1 MTNAQSRPFRFL
13 DLPAELRLMVYEL
26 LPNRTIRTR
35 YVKHSS
41 DGTPESSFTIISY
54 VPPTAILTTCKTV
67 HNEAA
72 AVIRKTTQ
80 QLLPGGV
87 IEQPPF
93 VAGTAPKIETEIS
106 ALPILGAPK
115 GIIKAALDWCFCYQT
130 PWKTNCDTFLAY
142 RGFDMSSLL
151 KDYGY
156 SMEDGT
162 FEEGVFRLLYFIRKA
177 GYMLHLRR
185 SSRSLNGYNFSSKFG
200 EFYRAHPSRTFHVA
214 VTQGTE
220 TAGVENT
227 VEAVRDFGRALGS
240 CNPTFEI
247 RVRIHTLISA
257 GTDTSVSVRVGETI
271 VEAEFG
277 RVREHK
283 PVLALGRLRWDEWC
297 EEDYNRFWAEGEW
310 KL

>member
-1 MTNAQSRPFRFL
+1 
-13 DLPAELRLMVYEL
+13 MVYEL

-35 YVKHSS
+35 YVKRSS
-41 DGTPESSFTIISY
+41 DGTSESSFTIISY

-142 RGFDMSSLL
+142 RGFDISSLL

-185 SSRSLNGYNFSSKFG
+185 TSVTLSGFAFG
-200 EFYRAHPSRTFHVA
+200 SVLAYYYEAHPSRTFHIA
-214 VTQGTE
+214 VTKATE
-220 TAGVENT
+220 IESFPRTAK
-227 VEAVRDFGRALGS
+227 AVMDFGRALGLS
-240 CNPTFEI
+240 NPTRDI
-247 RVRIHTLISA
+247 LVRIHTL
-257 GTDTSVSVRVGETI
+257 TSLGPDYRLSVRAGERKI
-271 VEAEFG
+271 ECQLYSD
-277 RVREHK
+277 RQHRS
-283 PVLALGRLRWDEWC
+283 VLALGHLFLDQDC
-297 EEDYNRFWAEGEW
+297 EEDYNRFWGEGEW